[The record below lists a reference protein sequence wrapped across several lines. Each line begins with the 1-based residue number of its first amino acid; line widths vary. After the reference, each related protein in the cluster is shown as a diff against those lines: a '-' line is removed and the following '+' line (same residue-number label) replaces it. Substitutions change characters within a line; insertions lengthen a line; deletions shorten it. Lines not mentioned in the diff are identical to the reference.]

1 MAPVKKK
8 RETPG
13 KRSSTRPTTTT
24 TILHKRE
31 TSHQIEIVIQMPV
44 PVILGLFLWQS
55 LREKCCGQHEGLA
68 SSLRHSR
75 KRTPVCKRY
84 QFVSVT
90 AGNNPINALSRNIS
104 PIHPHLLLK
113 KKTHFPLLLPT
124 QSSFGV
130 VKITCRRGQGSTT
143 RGPKSGTAA
152 QKRISQICDGAV
164 GRSFQAAS
172 PPFCIDK
179 HHQHKTWKRTLK
191 STWFSTFNH
200 TTTLRRHSARRFRQ
214 CQLVIHKKRFRFFGR
229 KSLET
234 GASHKDKHT
243 THDLP
248 RLTSLPRMPRS
259 CSFAQLPTKVVRL
272 RLQADSGPMA
282 RNPCFKTPPRVL
294 AKEPPFHPVHYF

>member
-1 MAPVKKK
+1 MVKAQQHAGLS
-8 RETPG
+8 RE
-13 KRSSTRPTTTT
+13 
-24 TILHKRE
+24 
-31 TSHQIEIVIQMPV
+31 
-44 PVILGLFLWQS
+44 
-55 LREKCCGQHEGLA
+55 LR
-68 SSLRHSR
+68 R
-75 KRTPVCKRY
+75 KRGFHKYATVPSVE
-84 QFVSVT
+84 VS
-90 AGNNPINALSRNIS
+90 
-104 PIHPHLLLK
+104 
-113 KKTHFPLLLPT
+113 
-124 QSSFGV
+124 
-130 VKITCRRGQGSTT
+130 RR
-143 RGPKSGTAA
+143 RH
-152 QKRISQICDGAV
+152 
-164 GRSFQAAS
+164 

-272 RLQADSGPMA
+272 RL
-282 RNPCFKTPPRVL
+282 
-294 AKEPPFHPVHYF
+294 